1 VNIVGWG
8 INHRGGTPRWAT
20 QLLRPAQIQTS
31 ADIVY
36 LRERAAAFRRLS
48 RQYGEADC
56 PKIAEKLLSVAAEL
70 EAKADALE
78 GLFSRRSKW

>member
-1 VNIVGWG
+1 
-8 INHRGGTPRWAT
+8 
-20 QLLRPAQIQTS
+20 
-31 ADIVY
+31 VY